1 MTKQLCYDVT
11 WIVISAIIGFVVIRC
26 YFYYIDK
33 QVHLI
38 VKEPEKAN
46 KSVIKI
52 LAAGFGAA
60 YVAMLFPNAKETLD
74 FNFYSWQVQLYSIT
88 KAIVF
93 LCAIGFGSITG
104 GTFLAKFKGKQD
116 A

>member
-1 MTKQLCYDVT
+1 MTP
-11 WIVISAIIGFVVIRC
+11 IIISVIAGAVFLRC

-38 VKEPEKAN
+38 VKQPEKAN
-46 KSVIKI
+46 KSIIKI
-52 LAAGFGAA
+52 LAVGFGSA

-74 FNFYSWQVQLYSIT
+74 FNFYSWQIQLYSIT

-104 GTFLAKFKGKQD
+104 GTFLAKFKGKTD
-116 A
+116 E